1 MKTLISAALLSLGSA
16 LTFGQTLSKPALV
29 SELQMDFGRQTFKM
43 RDLQASPML
52 YVANLNGVRLAYSR
66 LTTRNQW
73 QFGLQAG
80 TGSFIPPSLGI
91 RAFTFSPEQEQ
102 PLWLAPTLYRGHLD
116 LNYRRLIHRTANR
129 TTWLGVGLHETVGYS
144 DGLALSTWAFNNASL
159 RVLYQSQLQLGNRH
173 TLIADASLPV
183 LAAVTRM
190 PYSNVVSGPNRSEA
204 ALFFSGTRW
213 ATLNRFVNPELGLS
227 YRFELSR
234 RLSLG
239 ANYRYSWM
247 RYTEPRLI
255 RTSDHA
261 LSGSIIYKFQQQYR

>member
-1 MKTLISAALLSLGSA
+1 
-16 LTFGQTLSKPALV
+16 V
-29 SELQMDFGRQTFKM
+29 DFGRQTFKM

-129 TTWLGVGLHETVGYS
+129 TTWLGVGLPRNRWLLRWAGFKYL
-144 DGLALSTWAFNNASL
+144 GLNNASL

-183 LAAVTRM
+183 LAAVTRCPIVM
-190 PYSNVVSGPNRSEA
+190 WFR
-204 ALFFSGTRW
+204 
-213 ATLNRFVNPELGLS
+213 
-227 YRFELSR
+227 
-234 RLSLG
+234 
-239 ANYRYSWM
+239 
-247 RYTEPRLI
+247 TEPFRGRPI
-255 RTSDHA
+255 
-261 LSGSIIYKFQQQYR
+261 F